1 MKDIT
6 TVEQLNF
13 NFIGK
18 VFGKK
23 AILLT
28 ELGLSLDTKKGAKE
42 LASFSQIKRFPYI
55 EEGFFGATLFIHN
68 SQSFEEYKFLSKT
81 NFIAFLESINRK
93 IAHSLQP
100 YLISLIEE
108 FNIQVL
114 SNYPRDSKL
123 DQIKLVANE
132 LATYY
137 EDDNVPWDYFSD
149 SKLYK
154 EIGKIYSLY
163 PIKQEA
169 LGAYHERI
177 NLELRKSFFDSVESN
192 PLTDEQRLGVL
203 RSNDKNMVLAAAGT
217 GKTSVMVAKAL
228 DLIDRGL
235 ATPQEI
241 LVLAYN
247 KSAAAELKKRLAD
260 KAQNSGIVLTEPP
273 QISTF
278 HALGRKIL
286 GDSGISTYMSVFTED
301 SLKLGVWVTEW
312 LIE

>member
-1 MKDIT
+1 MKDII

-18 VFGKK
+18 VFCKK

-42 LASFSQIKRFPYI
+42 LVSFSEIKRFSYI

-123 DQIKLVANE
+123 D
-132 LATYY
+132 
-137 EDDNVPWDYFSD
+137 
-149 SKLYK
+149 
-154 EIGKIYSLY
+154 
-163 PIKQEA
+163 
-169 LGAYHERI
+169 
-177 NLELRKSFFDSVESN
+177 
-192 PLTDEQRLGVL
+192 
-203 RSNDKNMVLAAAGT
+203 
-217 GKTSVMVAKAL
+217 
-228 DLIDRGL
+228 
-235 ATPQEI
+235 
-241 LVLAYN
+241 
-247 KSAAAELKKRLAD
+247 
-260 KAQNSGIVLTEPP
+260 
-273 QISTF
+273 
-278 HALGRKIL
+278 
-286 GDSGISTYMSVFTED
+286 
-301 SLKLGVWVTEW
+301 
-312 LIE
+312 